1 MKQQIFY
8 QSQINSSVLDA
19 LTLCST
25 GLETKFKLCPN
36 WGTLQFK
43 NYFGKFEKFNNN
55 YRIFRS

>member
-36 WGTLQFK
+36 
-43 NYFGKFEKFNNN
+43 
-55 YRIFRS
+55 